1 MALLHSRTAHLVVVA
16 VGTAVVVEEQGWVLG
31 VMELVVVVSEVAAR
45 VCIVIAACFLESRS
59 LSVRVCVLDS
69 SRIGAAKRMPVRTS
83 R

>member
-1 MALLHSRTAHLVVVA
+1 MALLHSHTAHLVVVA

-31 VMELVVVVSEVAAR
+31 VMELVVVVSAVAVG

-59 LSVRVCVLDS
+59 LSEEGCVLDS